1 MARIEPVSSV
11 FHLGIRVSRV
21 AQQHNVKIGLSNGD
35 LYMRRVVRRWEEGYS
50 KQRCTICSDKA
61 EGFGSALI

>member
-1 MARIEPVSSV
+1 MLFRRGGIVRIEPVGSV

-35 LYMRRVVRRWEEGYS
+35 LYMRWDVGGGVG
-50 KQRCTICSDKA
+50 
-61 EGFGSALI
+61 GGV